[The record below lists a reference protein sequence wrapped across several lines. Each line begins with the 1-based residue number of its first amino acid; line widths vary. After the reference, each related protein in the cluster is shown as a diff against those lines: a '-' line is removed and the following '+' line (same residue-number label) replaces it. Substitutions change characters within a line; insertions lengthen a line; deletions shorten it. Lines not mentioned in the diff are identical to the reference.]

1 MKRLPSFRL
10 PAPKFLHKDLKT
22 MDDFVA
28 IVRFSPVITVYQ
40 YVNTILYVLF
50 FCLASFSM
58 LVDFLYL
65 LLIIPPLKLLLFM
78 LSYSW
83 LILTGGFRGAT
94 SSPSSLQRFLFFLG
108 LSIALFSAIWILAQ
122 TKQALRDLRGL
133 LFLHRSTPQQRSQFA
148 LQRFLRL
155 SLPSW
160 LSSSITYEPTAEELL
175 AVLRTRE
182 QATEDQTQALVETFA
197 DEDQG
202 DEKAEEAPSL
212 SMLFTITHEANLTI
226 LDATGK
232 RVTIKLTPTEV
243 SHLSFFAT
251 QPPGTWISKE
261 ETRRV
266 LFNRKKTSVFGTQR
280 LRLNQHVIQQ
290 ARAAQLLPA
299 SAEHETTDIQE
310 DDDNSSS
317 LPLMPRKEEDAVGD
331 EEDTTTLP
339 EESLEINLFEHTME
353 GQRSLW
359 RLNSHCS
366 VSIFPFLSEFYPKV
380 VRAEAL
386 SLFEAEDMLSLEQLR
401 QGYHRLRDEYGEG
414 FLADHMKKGMM
425 WPWASKHYKEFQ
437 RQCLFILAYANER
450 TRKHLDTCQT
460 REQRRETT
468 EFIAQLYGSQALVAV
483 GIDPDTQAQSSEHD
497 MERCLFY
504 YGTLKKKSAAL
515 AVYERYCD
523 LQIQIYDTY
532 QPGEALKQRAEKLF
546 STSRKKPTRTHS

>member
-10 PAPKFLHKDLKT
+10 PVPKFLYKDLRT
-22 MDDFVA
+22 MDDFVVL
-28 IVRFSPVITVYQ
+28 VRCSPNITIHQ
-40 YVNTILYVLF
+40 YASTSLYLIF
-50 FCLASFSM
+50 FCIASFSM
-58 LVDFLYL
+58 IINIIYL
-65 LLIIPPLKLLLFM
+65 FTIIPPLTLLLFM
-78 LSYSW
+78 LKYSW
-83 LILTGGFRGAT
+83 LVLTRAALPSSSLLQFLIFLGFSIVFFSAFWILT
-94 SSPSSLQRFLFFLG
+94 
-108 LSIALFSAIWILAQ
+108 Q
-122 TKQALRDLRGL
+122 TKRALRDFRGL
-133 LFLHRSTPQQRSQFA
+133 LLLHRSTPQQRNQFA
-148 LQRFLRL
+148 LQSFLRL
-155 SLPSW
+155 SLPGW

-182 QATEDQTQALVETFA
+182 QATEDQTQALVETLA
-197 DEDQG
+197 DEDQE
-202 DEKAEEAPSL
+202 DEKVEESPSL

-243 SHLSFFAT
+243 SLLSFFAT
-251 QPPGTWISKE
+251 QPPGTWISKQ
-261 ETRRV
+261 ETHRV
-266 LFNRKKTSVFGTQR
+266 LFKRKKTSVFGTQR
-280 LRLNQHVIQQ
+280 LRLNQHIIQQ
-290 ARAAQLLPA
+290 ARAAQLLPV

-310 DDDNSSS
+310 DDDDSSS
-317 LPLMPRKEEDAVGD
+317 LSLIPGKEEEDAVGD
-331 EEDTTTLP
+331 EEDAAALP

-386 SLFEAEDMLSLEQLR
+386 SLSEAEDILSLGQLR

-425 WPWASKHYKEFQ
+425 WPWVSKHYKEFQ
-437 RQCLFILAYANER
+437 RQCLFILVYANER
-450 TRKHLDTCQT
+450 TRKHLDNCQT
-460 REQRRETT
+460 REERKETT
-468 EFIAQLYGSQALVAV
+468 DFIAQLYGSQALVAA

-504 YGTLKKKSAAL
+504 YGTLRKKSAAL

-523 LQIQIYDTY
+523 L
-532 QPGEALKQRAEKLF
+532 
-546 STSRKKPTRTHS
+546 